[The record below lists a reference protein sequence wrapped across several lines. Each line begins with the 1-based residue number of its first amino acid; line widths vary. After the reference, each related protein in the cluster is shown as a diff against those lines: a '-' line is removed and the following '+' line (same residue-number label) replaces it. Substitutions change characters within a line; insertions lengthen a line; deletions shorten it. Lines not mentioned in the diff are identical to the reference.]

1 MLEEAQRFVAR
12 SEAEHD
18 AVCADA
24 LAQAQARGDHAAVR
38 LLTDGWA
45 AVRSSRWALMTAERV
60 PCRVNHALE
69 VRYHHAW

>member
-18 AVCADA
+18 AECSDA
-24 LAQAQARGDHAAVR
+24 VAQAQARGDHAAVR

-45 AVRSSRWALMTAERV
+45 AVRSYRCALMTAEGV
-60 PCRVNHALE
+60 PCRVNYAFE
-69 VRYHHAW
+69 VQ